1 MNDLMTKASL
11 SAPRRQLLETM
22 QRLNFGRIEDL
33 EIRKGEPM
41 FNPAPRIV
49 QDIKL
54 GGENGPRPE
63 LVAADFV
70 LKSQVAEFFEHLT
83 RIGDGSVETIEV
95 KHGLPFK
102 LVVEMAG

>member
-11 SAPRRQLLETM
+11 SAPRRRLLETM

-33 EIRKGEPM
+33 EVRGGEPV
-41 FNPAPRIV
+41 FSPAPRIV

-54 GGENGPRPE
+54 GGENGPRAE
-63 LVAADFV
+63 LAAADFV
-70 LKSQVAEFFEHLT
+70 LKSQVAEFFDHLS
-83 RIGDGSVETIEV
+83 RLGDGSIESIDV

-102 LVVEMAG
+102 LVIEMAG

>member
-1 MNDLMTKASL
+1 MNDPMTKASL
-11 SAPRRQLLETM
+11 SAPRRRLLETM

-33 EIRKGEPM
+33 EIRGGDPV
-41 FNPAPRIV
+41 FSPAPRLV

-63 LVAADFV
+63 LANADFV
-70 LKSQVAEFFEHLT
+70 LKTQVAEFFDHLS
-83 RIGDGSVETIEV
+83 RLGDGSVESIEV

-102 LVVEMAG
+102 LVMEMAD

>member
-11 SAPRRQLLETM
+11 SAPRRRLLETM

-33 EIRKGEPM
+33 EVRNGDPV

-63 LVAADFV
+63 LGAADFV
-70 LKSQVAEFFEHLT
+70 LKSQVAEFFDHLS
-83 RIGDGSVETIEV
+83 RLGNGSVETIEV

-102 LVVEMAG
+102 LVIEMAG

>member
-1 MNDLMTKASL
+1 MNDLTTKASL
-11 SAPRRQLLETM
+11 SAPRRRLLETM

-33 EIRKGEPM
+33 EIRNGEPM
-41 FNPAPRIV
+41 FNPAPRVV

-63 LVAADFV
+63 LGNADFA
-70 LKSQVAEFFEHLT
+70 LKSQVAEFFDYLS
-83 RIGDGSVETIEV
+83 RLGDGSVETIEV

-102 LVVEMAG
+102 LVIEMAG

>member
-1 MNDLMTKASL
+1 MNDQMTKASL
-11 SAPRRQLLETM
+11 SAPRRRLLETM

-33 EIRKGEPM
+33 EIRNGDPV
-41 FNPAPRIV
+41 FNPAPRIM

-63 LVAADFV
+63 LIASDFV
-70 LKSQVAEFFEHLT
+70 LKSQVAEFFDHLS
-83 RIGDGSVETIEV
+83 RLGNGSIETIEV

-102 LVVEMAG
+102 LVMEMAG